1 MIPPTLIGISG
12 RIHAGKDTVGM
23 IIQLLDT
30 RAHYNLDIALENFH
44 LYDDFSKWKIKK
56 FAGKLK
62 IIAGMLTGVPPLR
75 FESQDFKNSSMGPE
89 WDNMTYRTF
98 LQRLGTEA
106 VRMNLHTNA
115 WVNATMVDYAPGEQ
129 WLVTDVRFPN
139 EAQAIKDAGGIVIRV
154 DRNPRELEDSFNL
167 HASETALDDWEF
179 DHVIRNYGTLS
190 QLEQQVKLFCDKYGL
205 L

>member
-75 FESQDFKNSSMGPE
+75 FESQDFKNSTMGPE

-115 WVNATMVDYAPGEQ
+115 WVNATMVDYVPGQQ

-154 DRNPRELEDSFNL
+154 DRNPRELEDAFNL
-167 HASETALDDWEF
+167 HASETALDDWAF
-179 DHVIRNYGTLS
+179 DHVIRNYGTLQ
-190 QLEQQVKLFCDKYGL
+190 QLEREVKLFCEKYGL

>member
-75 FESQDFKNSSMGPE
+75 FESQDFKNSTMGPE

-115 WVNATMVDYAPGEQ
+115 WVNATMVDYVPGQQ

-154 DRNPRELEDSFNL
+154 DRGPRELEDAFNL
-167 HASETALDDWEF
+167 HASETALDDWAV
-179 DHVIRNYGTLS
+179 DHVIRNYGTLQ
-190 QLEQQVKLFCDKYGL
+190 QLEREVKLFCEKYGL